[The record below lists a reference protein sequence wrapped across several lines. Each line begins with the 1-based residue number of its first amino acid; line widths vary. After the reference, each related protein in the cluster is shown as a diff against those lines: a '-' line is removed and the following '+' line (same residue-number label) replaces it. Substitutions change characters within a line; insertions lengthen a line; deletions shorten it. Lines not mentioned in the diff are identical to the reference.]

1 MPHVVQVRQ
10 REGMHTPINPSLLA
24 NGPFSAAELERFRRS
39 YRDQYGV
46 TLNDDQV
53 ARYARAVVGY
63 VALICRVCEPPAMT
77 AADHVDDMCEERMP
91 TAAGLDEV
99 SLEFN

>member
-24 NGPFSAAELERFRRS
+24 NGSFSAAELERFRRS

-63 VALICRVCEPPAMT
+63 VALVCRVCEPPALT
-77 AADHVDDMCEERMP
+77 PDDVDGTCEARMP
-91 TAAGLDEV
+91 AAEGLDEV
-99 SLEFN
+99 SPKFN